1 MKLLT
6 HKEDE
11 IMNLFWTYGP
21 MQVRELQSHY
31 SEPKPHVNTL
41 STLVKILEEKGF
53 VTHRA
58 LSARCFQYEAALSR
72 DEYRGGTLAQV
83 VDRFF
88 GRSYMKAV
96 STLVHEEKISISELK
111 DLIQEVESSPNSSRV
126 EELG

>member
-6 HKEDE
+6 QKEEE

-58 LSARCFQYEAALSR
+58 LSARCYQYQAMLTK
-72 DEYRGGTLAQV
+72 DDYRGRTLSNV

-88 GRSYMKAV
+88 GRSYLKAV
-96 STLVHEEKISISELK
+96 SALVHEEKLSVEELK
-111 DLIQEVESSPNSSRV
+111 ELIQEVETSHR
-126 EELG
+126 